1 MILVI
6 TLGVRVNGV
15 IVDLTALYPLIQEIH
30 QNQYQ
35 LEMAGMKSA
44 VTSSSSVAML
54 QENASPRGGNATT
67 TKIVKMAR
75 TNMTVLPLSVM
86 LVNSL
91 VIRTNSTQ
99 PTVSQAIFDVIKSQI
114 AMINPTNQIAIIAP
128 VRRRI
133 INAATASACPRKR
146 SATGTL
152 TVATK
157 RTRLRIAR
165 VLPATSPNSD
175 VPTAKS
181 A

>member
-1 MILVI
+1 MLEVK
-6 TLGVRVNGV
+6 VNGA
-15 IVDLTALYPLIQEIH
+15 IVGRIAPFLLI
-30 QNQYQ
+30 
-35 LEMAGMKSA
+35 LEMKPPQFQLAMVVMKSA
-44 VTSSSSVAML
+44 VTNSFSVEML

-91 VIRTNSTQ
+91 VIRTNSIQ
-99 PTVSQAIFDVIKSQI
+99 PTVSPAIFDVIRSRI
-114 AMINPTNQIAIIAP
+114 AMINPTNQTAIIAP